1 MQFQQPR
8 TTPHASHDLVLLA
21 AAADR
26 DADPSIQAAAAEQAA
41 ACTECA
47 ALAGELRT
55 ITLGLAALPASR
67 PVPRDMRITAEQAA
81 RLGRG
86 RFWRR
91 LLRPFGTEG
100 LPVLRPL
107 AATLTTLGLA
117 GILLTALPLGFGA
130 GGAAIPNTIGS
141 AVGTP
146 APGALA
152 PAVAPSGAAEQQGFD
167 SKGAAPGSAQPAA
180 SAGTGGVFGPVTG
193 GTNERSSESHSPG
206 LSDALP
212 QLPTLAWLSLGL
224 VAAGIGLFA
233 LLLVGRRVA

>member
-1 MQFQQPR
+1 
-8 TTPHASHDLVLLA
+8 VV
-21 AAADR
+21 
-26 DADPSIQAAAAEQAA
+26 
-41 ACTECA
+41 
-47 ALAGELRT
+47 ELRT

-81 RLGRG
+81 RLGRVG
-86 RFWRR
+86 FWRR

-100 LPVLRPL
+100 LPTLRPI

-117 GILLTALPLGFGA
+117 GLLLTALPLGFGA
-130 GGAAIPNTIGS
+130 GGAAILNTIGS

-146 APGALA
+146 GAGAPV
-152 PAVAPSGAAEQQGFD
+152 PAVVPSSAAEQQGSD
-167 SKGAAPGSAQPAA
+167 AKGPTYASAQPAA
-180 SAGTGGVFGPVTG
+180 SANTGGVLGPATG
-193 GTNERSSESHSPG
+193 GTNERSIESHSPG

-212 QLPTLAWLSLGL
+212 QLPPLAWLSLGL